1 MAKMIHQKL
10 ALQIAISAQL
20 TRGINN
26 DCPPLHIMG
35 GVGIGKTKYLEW
47 LSQHYVRNF
56 IGLSASQIIPEFISG
71 IPYADLTEG
80 VAKLLPAD
88 LLLDAINAKAGDA
101 IVLLDEMADAPP
113 MVQSAFHRL
122 LTHGEA
128 GSTKLAKRCAFVAA
142 SNPPEIST
150 TGGVTSQAVTTRCV
164 TIIWQDDPQ
173 DFALNVSQ

>member
-56 IGLSASQIIPEFISG
+56 IGLSASQIIPEFIRRCCE
-71 IPYADLTEG
+71 T
-80 VAKLLPAD
+80 
-88 LLLDAINAKAGDA
+88 
-101 IVLLDEMADAPP
+101 
-113 MVQSAFHRL
+113 
-122 LTHGEA
+122 
-128 GSTKLAKRCAFVAA
+128 STC
-142 SNPPEIST
+142 
-150 TGGVTSQAVTTRCV
+150 
-164 TIIWQDDPQ
+164 
-173 DFALNVSQ
+173 